1 MAGKTSAAGVAVSAA
16 QSAVEVDRGEGGGG
30 GWVSVSVCLSLGSTL
45 PFQVQGYSPSPV
57 FSSFFSKQSQLMQF
71 AALSSQ
77 ISVLISRPFMS
88 RL

>member
-16 QSAVEVDRGEGGGG
+16 QSAVEVDLGGGG
-30 GWVSVSVCLSLGSTL
+30 RVSVSVCLSLGSTL

-57 FSSFFSKQSQLMQF
+57 FSSFFSEQSQLMQF

>member
-16 QSAVEVDRGEGGGG
+16 QSAVEVDRGGGGG
-30 GWVSVSVCLSLGSTL
+30 VSVSVCLSLGSTL

>member
-16 QSAVEVDRGEGGGG
+16 QSAVEVDRGGGG
-30 GWVSVSVCLSLGSTL
+30 VSVSVCLSLGSTL

-57 FSSFFSKQSQLMQF
+57 FSSFISKQSQLMQF